1 MNFASTSQDHTFAAR
16 IQVGAPRDSQR
27 NETGKCLMGKKNRN
41 DFYVNFASTCQD
53 HTFTARI
60 QVGAPMSSQRN
71 ETGKYLMGKKP
82 ETTFM

>member
-1 MNFASTSQDHTFAAR
+1 
-16 IQVGAPRDSQR
+16 
-27 NETGKCLMGKKNRN
+27 MGKKNRN